1 LWPPAYTHLKRTNI
15 VRNSSVKWYWYLRAQ
30 QIITISI
37 QQLYNDSIQFIVCHF
52 RWKWRTCGDKT
63 LLSVV
68 LQVNDSPSALTEWS
82 QLTVRL
88 RLRVC
93 FSDTWW
99 ESITMYIIVLYYDD
113 DFYNII
119 TTCWTYTSFFT
130 SVPVTRFWLNL
141 LVMKLNN
148 YIYRLSSPS
157 RKHINPTV

>member
-1 LWPPAYTHLKRTNI
+1 MIL
-15 VRNSSVKWYWYLRAQ
+15 
-30 QIITISI
+30 IITHTADYNNIS
-37 QQLYNDSIQFIVCHF
+37 DSIKFIVCHF

-63 LLSVV
+63 LLSAVV
-68 LQVNDSPSALTEWS
+68 LQVNGSPSALTEWS

-93 FSDTWW
+93 FSVTWW
-99 ESITMYIIVLYYDD
+99 ESITMYVYIIVLYYDD

-119 TTCWTYTSFFT
+119 TTCGTYTSFFT

-141 LVMKLNN
+141 LVMILNN